1 MGAAETL
8 GGAVEHE
15 LGGANRIGKDVR
27 IPETHDAPADA
38 FEIFGARCVVVLP
51 IEMLAP
57 VEFDSEFCLAAG
69 KVDNAISH
77 YQLPRESWPVAR

>member
-1 MGAAETL
+1 MGAAEAL
-8 GGAVEHE
+8 GGAAQQK
-15 LGGANRIGKDVR
+15 LRRANRIGKDVR

-57 VEFDSEFCLAAG
+57 VEFDSEFGLAAG
-69 KVDNAISH
+69 KVDNVISH